1 MYIVMV
7 VWSDHFNQSCFG
19 VPGLLP
25 PLVLLLVPGDI
36 KEPVDVETGDIIF
49 FSSIDASAV
58 KETFFSVVFEGP
70 L

>member
-1 MYIVMV
+1 MKNCAHVY
-7 VWSDHFNQSCFG
+7 C
-19 VPGLLP
+19 
-25 PLVLLLVPGDI
+25 DI
-36 KEPVDVETGDIIF
+36 KEPVGVETGDIIF